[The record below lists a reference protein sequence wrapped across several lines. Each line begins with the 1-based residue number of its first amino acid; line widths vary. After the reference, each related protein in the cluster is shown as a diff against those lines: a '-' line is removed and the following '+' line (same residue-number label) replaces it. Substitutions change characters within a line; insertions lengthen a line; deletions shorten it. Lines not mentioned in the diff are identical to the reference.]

1 MGEFGLDLSHIQLER
16 LEKGDLLHQYFL
28 LDLGLVLVDS
38 IDQVR
43 ANRTGSTLGRSAL
56 SSSGGEE
63 VSRIL
68 EEARTKYGGIT
79 RQEKV
84 QGEAIRQEKVNKQ
97 KKVQGFR
104 QGLDQADIS
113 FIPPH
118 TSTEKLVPQVL
129 HQLPVDTSTSHSS
142 ETKDSTDQVVTK
154 AQPKP
159 KRRKLSK
166 EAARRKKEDK
176 AKQKENILD
185 TIDAEEKEKEEAK
198 EEEEDDHEIAV
209 NIPISDTT
217 DVRIKVKPLDS
228 TDLRPQRIHV
238 RVNQGSPGARGRSRS
253 KHITYGTKNVISH
266 HLRKTRPPLFSR
278 KPVTPKL
285 DRKQVIEKVVNEVKK
300 ERDRRKEDEKGGE
313 KEEEEANKPK
323 LDFNIR
329 ANKIL
334 REKRTKNAQFR
345 KMMAKLQ

>member
-1 MGEFGLDLSHIQLER
+1 
-16 LEKGDLLHQYFL
+16 
-28 LDLGLVLVDS
+28 
-38 IDQVR
+38 
-43 ANRTGSTLGRSAL
+43 
-56 SSSGGEE
+56 
-63 VSRIL
+63 
-68 EEARTKYGGIT
+68 
-79 RQEKV
+79 
-84 QGEAIRQEKVNKQ
+84 
-97 KKVQGFR
+97 
-104 QGLDQADIS
+104 
-113 FIPPH
+113 
-118 TSTEKLVPQVL
+118 
-129 HQLPVDTSTSHSS
+129 
-142 ETKDSTDQVVTK
+142 VVTK

-166 EAARRKKEDK
+166 EAARKKREDK

-185 TIDAEEKEKEEAK
+185 TIDAEEKEKEEARED
-198 EEEEDDHEIAV
+198 EEGDQEIAV

-228 TDLRPQRIHV
+228 EDLRPQRIHV
-238 RVNQGSPGARGRSRS
+238 RVNQKSPAARGRTRS
-253 KHITYGTKNVISH
+253 KHITYGTKNVVSH

-278 KPVTPKL
+278 KPITPKL

-300 ERDRRKEDEKGGE
+300 ERERRKEEVKDDEKE
-313 KEEEEANKPK
+313 DEEANKPK